1 MAGFTVD
8 LPLQIQAVAPGTV
21 MLGPNTRVKGQLGF
35 LGTQVDALT
44 FSSGATGFWAAPNT
58 RTRTLAGF
66 LVSQSS
72 MAQAV
77 LPNGVAVPVLVPS
90 GDPRIRSL

>member
-1 MAGFTVD
+1 
-8 LPLQIQAVAPGTV
+8 

-35 LGTQVDALT
+35 LGTQADALT
-44 FSSGATGFWAAPNT
+44 FAGGTGAWIAPNT
-58 RTRTLAGF
+58 RTRCQGVF

-72 MAQAV
+72 VGSAINSAT
-77 LPNGVAVPVLVPS
+77 GATVPVIVVT